1 MGPVHSTGQSAHGL
15 LPCGRAV
22 QEITDTSPDQQDG
35 MEPAQET
42 VMEHFVHLNTQ
53 VQGYW
58 NSDHAIK
65 S

>member
-53 VQGYW
+53 VQGY
-58 NSDHAIK
+58 
-65 S
+65 